1 MSSYFSIIYSSP
13 SSLLLLF
20 LVFIFLKVR
29 HKQTTTTTTIASKRT
44 SIPTATPIIIIWLIM
59 VAVSLVTGGE
69 LEVVG
74 IGLVAPISV
83 PIK

>member
-13 SSLLLLF
+13 LSLLLLF
-20 LVFIFLKVR
+20 LAFIFLKVR
-29 HKQTTTTTTIASKRT
+29 HKQTTTTTITSKRT
-44 SIPTATPIIIIWLIM
+44 SIPTATPIIIIWLIT

>member
-1 MSSYFSIIYSSP
+1 M
-13 SSLLLLF
+13 
-20 LVFIFLKVR
+20 
-29 HKQTTTTTTIASKRT
+29 
-44 SIPTATPIIIIWLIM
+44 PTATPIIIIWLIT

-74 IGLVAPISV
+74 VGLVAPISV

>member
-20 LVFIFLKVR
+20 LAFIFLKVR
-29 HKQTTTTTTIASKRT
+29 HKQTTTTTIASKRT

-74 IGLVAPISV
+74 VGLVAPISV